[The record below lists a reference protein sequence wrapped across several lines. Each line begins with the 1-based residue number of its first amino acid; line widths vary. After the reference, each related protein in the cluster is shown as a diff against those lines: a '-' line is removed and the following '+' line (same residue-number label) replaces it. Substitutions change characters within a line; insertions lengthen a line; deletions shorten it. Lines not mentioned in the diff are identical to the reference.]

1 MANLIIMRYGLIPFL
16 LLIYHTGI
24 GQCKTF
30 KIAANG
36 DTLNCTDFNGFKQ
49 GKWAI
54 HVDPLRGN
62 PGFEEEGTF
71 KNDKKEGVWRNFNLM
86 GDIMAVETYRW
97 GLKNGKCQYFTIN
110 GIEREENW
118 RASNPNK
125 AYDTI
130 DVADPLNPNKYER
143 VIVKVDGTSL
153 KHGVWKYYNPMYGT
167 VTYTE
172 KWVLDN
178 LQGDQP
184 LDLPKTVDHQAPDSL
199 NGDPKNT
206 LSKPKPKEVEDF
218 EKKNKGKKSK
228 VRDGKT
234 GG

>member
-1 MANLIIMRYGLIPFL
+1 MRYSLIALSF
-16 LLIYHTGI
+16 LIYVHAAS
-24 GQCKTF
+24 QCKTF
-30 KIAANG
+30 RIGSNG
-36 DTLNCTDFNGFKQ
+36 DTLNCSDFNGLKQ
-49 GKWAI
+49 GKWTI
-54 HVDPLRGN
+54 HMDPLRGE
-62 PGFEEEGTF
+62 PGYEEEGGF
-71 KNDKKEGVWRNFNLM
+71 KNDRKEGIWRRFNLM

-97 GLKNGKCQYFTIN
+97 GLKNGKSQYFTIN

-125 AYDTI
+125 SYDTI
-130 DVADPLNPNKYER
+130 DVADPMVPNKYEK

-167 VTYTE
+167 VTHTE

-184 LDLPKTVDHQAPDSL
+184 ETIVKTIDNPIPDSL
-199 NGDPKNT
+199 AGEPKKD
-206 LSKPKPKEVEDF
+206 LSKPKPKEVEEF
-218 EKKNKGKKSK
+218 EKKNKGKKQK

-234 GG
+234 GTLP

>member
-1 MANLIIMRYGLIPFL
+1 MRYCLIAL
-16 LLIYHTGI
+16 SLLIFQLAQS
-24 GQCKTF
+24 QCKTF
-30 KIAANG
+30 KIGSNG
-36 DTLNCTDFNGFKQ
+36 DTLNCSDYQGLKQ
-49 GKWAI
+49 GKWSV
-54 HVDPLRGN
+54 HVDPLRGE
-62 PGFEEEGTF
+62 PGFEEEGVF
-71 KNDKKEGVWRNFNLM
+71 KNDKKEGVWRRFNLM

-130 DVADPLNPNKYER
+130 DVADPMIPNKYER
-143 VIVKVDGTSL
+143 VIVKVDGSSL
-153 KHGVWKYYNPMYGT
+153 KHGVWKYYNSMYGT
-167 VTYTE
+167 VTHTE

-178 LQGDQP
+178 LQA
-184 LDLPKTVDHQAPDSL
+184 DLPETLVKPIDNTAPDSL
-199 NGDPKNT
+199 GGDPKKT
-206 LSKPKPKEVEDF
+206 VSKPKPKEVEDF